1 MPLSASESPP
11 AVELTGVWQLSDSSN
26 FDEFL
31 KAAGVSYMKRKLAL
45 GLKPVQSWERKG
57 DVWQFTVQAPWG
69 LKVEAVPIGVT
80 LHCGPLVVIS
90 ECV

>member
-1 MPLSASESPP
+1 MPPSASESPP

-57 DVWQFTVQAPWG
+57 GVWQFTVQAPWG
-69 LKVEAVPIGVT
+69 LKVEAFPIGVT
-80 LHCGPLVVIS
+80 LHCGPS
-90 ECV
+90 SASGGDF